1 MRRFFTQIALVA
13 ASVFGLVF
21 FGWGPASAISTTP
34 AEPFADAWIAVS
46 PETGG
51 KLTVGSGSIVMNY
64 LPGPQPRLLNL
75 IDFVGCTLSQSSSY
89 LIKNYVV
96 KPKVSYT
103 STRAALYC
111 GTASSSGYLHIQAA
125 HQTEWQA
132 RVTAAG
138 GGAAWDDLMDF
149 ATAESLATPGTRSSQ
164 PNNKTCYST
173 PVEIYDAYTFRLK
186 FVFNP
191 TVVVSNNNRLV
202 VTSYPTTSAN
212 C

>member
-1 MRRFFTQIALVA
+1 MREKFIQTFSSAVA
-13 ASVFGLVF
+13 VFGLVLIV
-21 FGWGPASAISTTP
+21 GGPASAMSTTQS
-34 AEPFADAWIAVS
+34 EPYVESWIAVS

-51 KLTVGSGSIVMNY
+51 QLTVGEGSIAVNY
-64 LPGPQPRLLNL
+64 VSGPQPRLLNL
-75 IDFVGCTLSQSSSY
+75 IDFVGCTLSQNSSY

-96 KPKVSYT
+96 KPKGSYT

-111 GTASSSGYLHIQAA
+111 GTTSGSGYLHIQAT
-125 HQTEWQA
+125 HQGDWQA

-149 ATAESLATPGTRSSQ
+149 ATAESLATPGTWSALT
-164 PNNKTCYST
+164 NNKTCYST
-173 PVEIYDAYTFRLK
+173 PVEIYDAYTLRLK

-191 TVVVSNNNRLV
+191 TVIVSNNNRLV
-202 VTSYPTTSAN
+202 ITSYPTTSAN